1 MDKVILETVS
11 MTEMT
16 SFTNLREYY
25 VYIATKYSPA
35 QRLRGLEPLSE
46 GSGIVEAKL
55 SQSRRALAVCGQHP
69 HRDRIGGLSRLVE
82 RSPLTVSF
90 AVIRFYIMSKILE
103 GPCDEF
109 TGGPPKS

>member
-1 MDKVILETVS
+1 VDKVILETVS

-16 SFTNLREYY
+16 SFTNMREYY

-46 GSGIVEAKL
+46 GSGIVEAKS

-69 HRDRIGGLSRLVE
+69 HRDRISGSPRSRGALAAHGQL
-82 RSPLTVSF
+82 R
-90 AVIRFYIMSKILE
+90 
-103 GPCDEF
+103 G
-109 TGGPPKS
+109 

>member
-35 QRLRGLEPLSE
+35 QRQRGLELSSE
-46 GSGIVEAKL
+46 GSGIVEAKS
-55 SQSRRALAVCGQHP
+55 SQFHRALAACGQHP
-69 HRDRIGGLSRLVE
+69 HRDRISGSPRSRGALAAHGQL
-82 RSPLTVSF
+82 R
-90 AVIRFYIMSKILE
+90 
-103 GPCDEF
+103 G
-109 TGGPPKS
+109 